1 MSRDFREVDRET
13 LFLLPPSVQDW
24 LPEDHLARFVVEVV
38 DSLDL
43 GRLTSAYG
51 PGGKR
56 AYHPGMLLALL
67 FYGYATGVFSS
78 RKLEQA
84 TWDSVAFRYIAANSH
99 PDHDT
104 IAAFRKRFVEELQ
117 DLFVQILMMARSM
130 GLVKLGGVSLDGTK
144 VQANASKHKALSWEH
159 ATRLEAQLQAEVER
173 LMTLAEAA
181 DEEAEVD
188 IPAELKRREDR
199 LEAIRAA
206 KAEMEARAAA
216 RHEDEEKSWR
226 EKMEA
231 RSQREKRSGRK
242 SGGKPPSPPQPG
254 PGAKDQVNLTDP
266 ESRIMKT
273 ADGFEQAYNAQAVV
287 DNGSHLIVAA
297 HVSDAVNDKQQ
308 IAPALEH
315 LDAVA
320 DAVGRPEAMLA
331 DSGYHSAANLAL
343 CEDHGLVP
351 FIAEGRQ
358 AHNRPLA
365 TRRSELPA
373 LPTDANV
380 VARSR
385 HRMATPEGKAVYAR
399 RKATVETVF
408 GVIKEVMGF
417 RRFHLRGLHAA
428 GGEWTLVSLAW
439 NLKRMHAL
447 AART

>member
-117 DLFVQILMMARSM
+117 ELFVQILMMARSM

-173 LMTLAEAA
+173 LMALAEAA
-181 DEEAEVD
+181 DEEAQVD

-216 RHEDEEKSWR
+216 RHEDEEKVWR

-242 SGGKPPSPPQPG
+242 SGGKPPSPPQLSVSTITD
-254 PGAKDQVNLTDP
+254 GAGIVLF
-266 ESRIMKT
+266 
-273 ADGFEQAYNAQAVV
+273 DGHWKR
-287 DNGSHLIVAA
+287 S
-297 HVSDAVNDKQQ
+297 
-308 IAPALEH
+308 
-315 LDAVA
+315 
-320 DAVGRPEAMLA
+320 
-331 DSGYHSAANLAL
+331 
-343 CEDHGLVP
+343 
-351 FIAEGRQ
+351 GRQ
-358 AHNRPLA
+358 AWLSGDGDALMCPGHPL
-365 TRRSELPA
+365 S
-373 LPTDANV
+373 
-380 VARSR
+380 
-385 HRMATPEGKAVYAR
+385 
-399 RKATVETVF
+399 
-408 GVIKEVMGF
+408 
-417 RRFHLRGLHAA
+417 GLA
-428 GGEWTLVSLAW
+428 G
-439 NLKRMHAL
+439 
-447 AART
+447 